1 MKSKKACDDAGVVA
15 ELLKFAPEEF
25 LAELLVLYNQ
35 TLRDGIVPETWR
47 ATTFIMLAKKTKA
60 KCTADFRPVACLR
73 ILYKLYAYL
82 LLGRIETT
90 LDAAQPEEQHGF
102 RSGRRIEE
110 HLLTA
115 SLVIERTLAV
125 AMPIWIISLDLSKA
139 FDRVDWPAL
148 WRALADQ
155 GVSPHIIWNL
165 QCAYY
170 EQLGQV
176 RGDSVDSRSFEI
188 LGGVRQGCVLSARL
202 FTAVLQWAMSRWREK
217 VRGHGI
223 NLEDGGDNLIDLRF
237 ADDLLLFAKTAAE
250 ASWLLD
256 TLVVELGAVG
266 LILNAKKLLRNVGGS
281 ASSLPRNTRWY

>member
-1 MKSKKACDDAGVVA
+1 
-15 ELLKFAPEEF
+15 
-25 LAELLVLYNQ
+25 
-35 TLRDGIVPETWR
+35 
-47 ATTFIMLAKKTKA
+47 MLAKKTNA
-60 KCTADFRPVACLR
+60 KCTAGFRPVACLR

-115 SLVIERTLAV
+115 SLVIERALAV

-155 GVSPHIIWNL
+155 GVNPHIIWNL
-165 QCAYY
+165 QCAYC
-170 EQLGQV
+170 EQMGQV
-176 RGDSVDSRSFEI
+176 RGDSGDSRSFEI

-202 FTAVLQWAMSRWREK
+202 FTAVLQWAMSRWRRK
-217 VRGHGI
+217 VQGHGI
-223 NLEDGGDNLIDLRF
+223 NLYDGWWR
-237 ADDLLLFAKTAAE
+237 
-250 ASWLLD
+250 
-256 TLVVELGAVG
+256 
-266 LILNAKKLLRNVGGS
+266 
-281 ASSLPRNTRWY
+281 

>member
-1 MKSKKACDDAGVVA
+1 M
-15 ELLKFAPEEF
+15 
-25 LAELLVLYNQ
+25 
-35 TLRDGIVPETWR
+35 
-47 ATTFIMLAKKTKA
+47 
-60 KCTADFRPVACLR
+60 ACLR

-110 HLLTA
+110 TMLTA
-115 SLVIERTLAV
+115 SLVIERALAV
-125 AMPIWIISLDLSKA
+125 TMPIWIISSNLSKA

-155 GVSPHIIWNL
+155 GFNPHIIWNL
-165 QCAYY
+165 QCAYC
-170 EQLGQV
+170 EQMGQV
-176 RGDSVDSRSFEI
+176 RGDSGDSRSFEI
-188 LGGVRQGCVLSARL
+188 LGVRQGCVLSARL
-202 FTAVLQWAMSRWREK
+202 FTAVLQWAMSRWRRK
-217 VRGHGI
+217 VQGHGI
-223 NLEDGGDNLIDLRF
+223 NLDDGGANLIDLRF

-266 LILNAKKLLRNVGGS
+266 LILNAKKTVALTSEAQPAACLETPGGIKIRVLSRGEGHRWLGCILSTTGLEGFTAAAEFHLQAASRAFYANRWIPCDKRVSTIDQLRFS
-281 ASSLPRNTRWY
+281 AP